1 MSFDLGDYIDV
12 NERITLFY
20 AKHPDGSL
28 GFEYQGIME
37 GNPDMIWGIAYAYR
51 DRDDQRPGVGV
62 AAELAKGTTPYTRHS
77 ELQNLQTSCWGRAIA
92 ALGIGLGKKGLA
104 TIQEIE
110 AARDRQTPVPKASR
124 KPATPPPDDP
134 WGERDLPL
142 PPDPEA
148 DTFNTAPL
156 KHTEIPSCI
165 HGKRVYKEGT
175 SKTGKPWRGL
185 MCPGGK
191 DGEKCDPKWL

>member
-12 NERITLFY
+12 NERIILFY
-20 AKHPDGSL
+20 KRHPEGSL

-51 DRDDQRPGVGV
+51 NPDDPRPGVGV

-110 AARDRQTPVPKASR
+110 AARERQTPPPAKPRKAT
-124 KPATPPPDDP
+124 PPPPDDP
-134 WGERDLPL
+134 WGELPI

-148 DTFNTAPL
+148 ESPALRYTDA
-156 KHTEIPSCI
+156 PSCI
-165 HGKRVYKEGT
+165 HGKRKFQEGIG
-175 SKTGKPWRGL
+175 KNGKPWKAF
-185 MCPGGK
+185 MCPGGR
-191 DGEKCDPKWL
+191 DGEKCEPQWIR